1 MLILFLKLHHYTFTF
16 LHLVLFSL
24 HIFSFPTFPSF
35 PFSYTFSTFPY
46 SFFYSPSYI
55 SISFIFPYTFPS
67 YFLTFPTHCLAVP
80 KLILLY
86 LVIYTTIL
94 TVNIASCQATVPYFI
109 WQLLISL
116 VPLLNHCVI
125 QPYCAIVDHLLIC
138 LLL

>member
-1 MLILFLKLHHYTFTF
+1 LQHYTLTF
-16 LHLVLFSL
+16 LHFVLFFFTHFYLFYTPFLILL
-24 HIFSFPTFPSF
+24 HIFLSPL
-35 PFSYTFSTFPY
+35 
-46 SFFYSPSYI
+46 FFLYA
-55 SISFIFPYTFPS
+55 FPS

-94 TVNIASCQATVPYFI
+94 TVNITSCQATVPYFI
-109 WQLLISL
+109 RQLLISL
-116 VPLLNHCVI
+116 VPLLNFCVI